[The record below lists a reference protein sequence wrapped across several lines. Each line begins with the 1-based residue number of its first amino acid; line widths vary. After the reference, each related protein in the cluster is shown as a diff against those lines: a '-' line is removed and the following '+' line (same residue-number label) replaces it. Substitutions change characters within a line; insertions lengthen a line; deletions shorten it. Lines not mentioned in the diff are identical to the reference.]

1 MIKLPMTLAAVHLA
15 LASALTYLLV
25 ATEVLHGTG
34 AAAFLI
40 H

>member
-25 ATEVLHGTG
+25 ATEVLHGAGT
-34 AAAFLI
+34 AAFLI